1 MYIVQLYT
9 AFLIMWGTLVSL
21 KVVSNSINL
30 WRFQWSQWVCF
41 PFGKT
46 RFTLNLF
53 SHSMCY
59 SVVTAVSVET
69 SFVTAAVTERESF
82 TVMRFAGSLSLA
94 ESAPSGWK
102 QSLKCWSRLKAWKL
116 EADGC
121 RPWKRW
127 WLRCLLVRTPW
138 TSSTGGPTMA
148 ATWGSLSMLAGLD
161 LIGEASGLI
170 KIAYDINLY

>member
-69 SFVTAAVTERESF
+69 SFVIRARPSLWGLLAANLGQAAE
-82 TVMRFAGSLSLA
+82 LA
-94 ESAPSGWK
+94 ILEKAQGQIAFSRRL
-102 QSLKCWSRLKAWKL
+102 LKPDGCKLKAVRKKAACGW
-116 EADGC
+116 AV
-121 RPWKRW
+121 
-127 WLRCLLVRTPW
+127 LVRTPW
-138 TSSTGGPTMA
+138 TSWTGGPTTA
-148 ATWGSLSMLAGLD
+148 ATWGSPSTLAGLD
-161 LIGEASGLI
+161 PTGGGSAGTTHVFSS
-170 KIAYDINLY
+170 K